1 MDITFELTGYGD
13 EESQRLQIHFLVIKE
28 ALEQPVL
35 CSNATKV
42 LVNKSDNNS
51 ALINSL
57 TNNLVNTNRNNVST
71 LVNLDST
78 SSENDDIL
86 VTAMP
91 STTIVPAGKVVNVP
105 CKFNL
110 RSTTRS
116 ILMLFKTRD

>member
-35 CSNATKV
+35 CFNATKV